1 MAISIQKT
9 SIEGLTLIHPHV
21 FEDQRGYFIKDFEKS
36 VYEQNGLP
44 ILFYECN
51 ESKSKKGTIR
61 GLHFQQKFS
70 QGKLIRVTKGA
81 VFDVAV
87 DLRFDSTT
95 FGKWEGFILSEFNH
109 DVLYIQKALRMVFL
123 LWKMILFS
131 RIDAQISMRQSLI
144 VVLNL
149 MILILIL
156 NGHLI

>member
-36 VYEQNGLP
+36 VYEQNDLP

-109 DVLYIQKALRMVFL
+109 DVLYIPKGFALVFL